1 MDPHFDGVIFATHA
15 EELAR
20 RIKFEYPPFAVLDVR
35 QDRSGGSIEGSMPV
49 SVKGLEEGL
58 PEGTTDATE
67 FIVVG
72 ADLDDGTVRAVSEQL
87 RKNGAKRVVELAGGV
102 KQWRDSG
109 FGLVA

>member
-1 MDPHFDGVIFATHA
+1 MDPHFDGVIFTTHA

-35 QDRSGGSIEGSMPV
+35 LDRSGGTIKGAMSV
-49 SVKGLEEGL
+49 SVTGLEDGL

-72 ADLDDGTVRAVSEQL
+72 ADLHDATVRAVTDQL
-87 RKNGAKRVVELAGGV
+87 RKKGAKRVVELAGGV
-102 KQWRDSG
+102 KQWQDSG

>member
-1 MDPHFDGVIFATHA
+1 MDPHFDGVIFSTHA

-20 RIKFEYPPFAVLDVR
+20 RIKFEYPAFAVLDVR
-35 QDRSGGSIEGSMPV
+35 QDRAGGSIEGSVPV
-49 SVKGLEEGL
+49 SVNGLEEGL

-72 ADLDDGTVRAVSEQL
+72 ADLHDKTVRTVSEQL
-87 RKNGAKRVVELAGGV
+87 RKKGAKRVVELAGGV
-102 KQWRDSG
+102 KEWQDSG